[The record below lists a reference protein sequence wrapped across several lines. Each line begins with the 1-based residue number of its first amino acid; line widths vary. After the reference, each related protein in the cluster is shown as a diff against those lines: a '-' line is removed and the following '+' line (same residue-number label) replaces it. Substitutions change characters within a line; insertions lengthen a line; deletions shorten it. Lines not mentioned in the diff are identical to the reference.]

1 MAEACDGT
9 NAACPTDA
17 KQASATPCTDD
28 NNPCT
33 TDTCDGTSD
42 TCQHAAGNANAECRA
57 AAGECDV
64 AEACDGTNAACPA
77 DAFKDQNT
85 VCRAAV
91 DACDIAETCTGS
103 GAACPDDVVRTGN
116 DAFTCAFG
124 NSVDPSVCE
133 AQSVPAGILKKFT
146 AADSLVARALG
157 KSGKAQQRA
166 LKKAMAK
173 LRQAIKLVNKAEGRQ
188 RNPISSAC
196 ASPIRDV
203 LTDALNRLLTIA

>member
-1 MAEACDGT
+1 M
-9 NAACPTDA
+9 
-17 KQASATPCTDD
+17 
-28 NNPCT
+28 
-33 TDTCDGTSD
+33 
-42 TCQHAAGNANAECRA
+42 
-57 AAGECDV
+57 
-64 AEACDGTNAACPA
+64 
-77 DAFKDQNT
+77 
-85 VCRAAV
+85 CRAAV

-173 LRQAIKLVNKAEGRQ
+173 LRQAIKLVDKAEGRQ